1 MRLETLAVTQVTW
14 ARNLNYI
21 LHCCMGSL
29 KAKFSS
35 RRSHKPVS
43 QTEEDKAQRERR
55 TKVDNSRSNKLLT
68 LFSEKQ
74 PECSPKP
81 VSSLVYKG
89 NGTVDDLEGL
99 KILLVVKA
107 ILDGRMQADACVGHS
122 MRRGASNLA
131 LGWFLLTDPIP
142 IFNGKQGQRLET
154 REPPI

>member
-29 KAKFSS
+29 KTKFSS

-68 LFSEKQ
+68 LFSENQ

-81 VSSLVYKG
+81 VSSLVYDG
-89 NGTVDDLEGL
+89 SGTVDDLEVSKYCWWSRLYWMVGC
-99 KILLVVKA
+99 
-107 ILDGRMQADACVGHS
+107 RRACVGHS

-131 LGWFLLTDPIP
+131 WVGSC
-142 IFNGKQGQRLET
+142 
-154 REPPI
+154 